1 MFGTSKDGTL
11 FARVGISQNPNVSFK
26 ICFIFLALVKFYPCW
41 FGFKAEVQFEWCFVN
56 Y

>member
-26 ICFIFLALVKFYPCW
+26 ICFIFLTWVKFYPCW
-41 FGFKAEVQFEWCFVN
+41 FGLKAEVQSE
-56 Y
+56 